1 MKQTTQSR
9 KQNEAVRTA
18 IASILLMEIADPRLE
33 LVTVTSASVSK
44 DRSVANVYFS
54 ADRAEYEEVEA
65 GLESAKGRI
74 RSLLGQELGWRHT
87 PELRFF
93 MDTTIDEAER
103 ISRVLRD
110 VPETLQIPKDED
122 GYPLIDE
129 PKTALNPSDA
139 RD

>member
-18 IASILLMEIADPRLE
+18 IASILLMEISDPRLDM
-33 LVTVTSASVSK
+33 VTVTSAVVSK
-44 DRSVANVYFS
+44 DRSVASVYFS
-54 ADRAEYEEVEA
+54 ANREEYEEVEA

-87 PELRFF
+87 PELRFY

-103 ISRVLRD
+103 ILQALLD

-122 GYPLIDE
+122 GYPLSGVPE
-129 PKTALNPSDA
+129 
-139 RD
+139 